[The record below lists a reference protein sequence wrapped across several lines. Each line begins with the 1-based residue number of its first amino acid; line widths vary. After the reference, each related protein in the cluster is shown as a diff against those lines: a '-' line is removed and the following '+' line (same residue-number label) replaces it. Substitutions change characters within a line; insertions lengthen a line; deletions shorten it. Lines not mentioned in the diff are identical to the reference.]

1 MEIETGRKLIKERNF
16 KDAEKYFLNLLNKG
30 NKDINVFFF
39 LGLIYSEL
47 SNIKK
52 SVFYYNK
59 CLKQSPNSIN
69 VLLNL
74 AYVYQSFGKIDY
86 AKKIY
91 IKIIFLNKSTIRAY
105 YGLFT
110 LNPNFLNNEHYSNI
124 FEVIKNDKL
133 SFYEKGLA
141 NFLLSKIEKE
151 KKNYKLEIEYLK
163 NFHLN
168 SFKENHQSNIE
179 SQIYYNNIIPNFFNK
194 IQFNN
199 FDISLNFKSIS
210 PIFIVGLPRSGSTLV
225 EAIITSGVNNIKSF
239 GESAIFNM
247 AIINQLE
254 KKIFQKNFNYDEYKL
269 NIDYVL
275 FQNFVTSKYNQL
287 CNFKKKNFN
296 FLDKSLENFFNI
308 ELILKIFP
316 KAKFLHCKRDLKDSV
331 LAIYQSMLSNFS
343 WTHNISDILNY
354 IENYIF
360 VINYFKK
367 YYPDNIMDVNLE
379 ELTNDEENVAKKIY
393 NFCNFSWDK
402 KSLEFYKRE
411 DLDIRTLSNFQ
422 LRTKISKYDKKKY
435 ENYNFL
441 LENYKSKFSW
451 L

>member
-287 CNFKKKNFN
+287 CNFKKK
-296 FLDKSLENFFNI
+296 I
-308 ELILKIFP
+308 LIF
-316 KAKFLHCKRDLKDSV
+316 
-331 LAIYQSMLSNFS
+331 
-343 WTHNISDILNY
+343 
-354 IENYIF
+354 
-360 VINYFKK
+360 
-367 YYPDNIMDVNLE
+367 
-379 ELTNDEENVAKKIY
+379 
-393 NFCNFSWDK
+393 
-402 KSLEFYKRE
+402 
-411 DLDIRTLSNFQ
+411 
-422 LRTKISKYDKKKY
+422 
-435 ENYNFL
+435 
-441 LENYKSKFSW
+441 
-451 L
+451 

>member
-151 KKNYKLEIEYLK
+151 KKKL
-163 NFHLN
+163 
-168 SFKENHQSNIE
+168 
-179 SQIYYNNIIPNFFNK
+179 
-194 IQFNN
+194 
-199 FDISLNFKSIS
+199 
-210 PIFIVGLPRSGSTLV
+210 
-225 EAIITSGVNNIKSF
+225 
-239 GESAIFNM
+239 
-247 AIINQLE
+247 
-254 KKIFQKNFNYDEYKL
+254 
-269 NIDYVL
+269 
-275 FQNFVTSKYNQL
+275 
-287 CNFKKKNFN
+287 
-296 FLDKSLENFFNI
+296 
-308 ELILKIFP
+308 
-316 KAKFLHCKRDLKDSV
+316 
-331 LAIYQSMLSNFS
+331 
-343 WTHNISDILNY
+343 
-354 IENYIF
+354 
-360 VINYFKK
+360 
-367 YYPDNIMDVNLE
+367 
-379 ELTNDEENVAKKIY
+379 
-393 NFCNFSWDK
+393 
-402 KSLEFYKRE
+402 
-411 DLDIRTLSNFQ
+411 
-422 LRTKISKYDKKKY
+422 
-435 ENYNFL
+435 
-441 LENYKSKFSW
+441 
-451 L
+451 